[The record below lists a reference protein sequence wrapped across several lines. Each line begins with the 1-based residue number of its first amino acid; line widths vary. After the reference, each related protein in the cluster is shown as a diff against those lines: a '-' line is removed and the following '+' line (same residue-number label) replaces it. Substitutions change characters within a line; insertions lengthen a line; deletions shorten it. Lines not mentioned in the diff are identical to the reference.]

1 MKYNDINKV
10 AAIVVTYNRLDLL
23 KKNIEAL
30 NKVQSDCMFDVL
42 IVDNASTDG
51 TKEYIRTL
59 EQENIKYYN
68 TGKNIGGAGGFN
80 FGIKKAA
87 EQGYKW
93 IWLMDDDTIPVAD
106 SLQKLLDVDKQLQGQ
121 YGFLSS
127 RVLWKDGTQCLMNC
141 PQFKHKK
148 INQDKLENALT
159 PISQASFVS
168 MFIRTETVLEV
179 GLPIKE
185 FFIWGDDVE
194 YTRRISL
201 RYEKKSYMVK
211 ASKVY
216 HLMKINRGSNIA
228 IDEAGRISRY
238 RYAFRNE
245 FYTYKQEGFGGVMYY
260 LAKCAFNIGRVLF
273 IASSDKLKRC
283 NVIIN
288 AMCEGESFNPPIEYL
303 K

>member
-1 MKYNDINKV
+1 MKYNNVNKV
-10 AAIVVTYNRLDLL
+10 ATIVVTYNRLDLL
-23 KKNIEAL
+23 KNNIDAL
-30 NKVQSDCMFDVL
+30 SKIQCNCKFDIL
-42 IVDNASTDG
+42 IIDNASTDG
-51 TKEYIRTL
+51 TKEYISTL
-59 EQENIKYYN
+59 KQENIKYYN
-68 TGKNIGGAGGFN
+68 TEKNIGGAGGFN

-93 IWLMDDDTIPVAD
+93 SWLMDDDTMPAED

-148 INQDKLENALT
+148 INQDKLEDELT

-211 ASKVY
+211 DSKVY
-216 HLMKINRGSNIA
+216 HLMKVNRGSNIA
-228 IDEAGRISRY
+228 IDEFGRISRY

-245 FYTYKQEGFGGVMYY
+245 FYTYKQEGLGGVMYY
-260 LAKCAFNIGRVLF
+260 LAKCAFNIGRVLL

-283 NVIIN
+283 DVIIN
-288 AMCEGESFNPPIEYL
+288 AMCEGKSFNPPIEYL

>member
-1 MKYNDINKV
+1 MQKEKLNKV
-10 AAIVVTYNRLDLL
+10 AAIVVTYNRIELL

-30 NKVQSDCMFDVL
+30 IGQVCDYEFDIL
-42 IVDNASTDG
+42 IIDNASTDG
-51 TKEYIRTL
+51 TKDFACQL
-59 EQENIKYYN
+59 KQKKIKYYN

-80 FGIKKAA
+80 FGIKKAV
-87 EQGYKW
+87 ERGYRW
-93 IWLMDDDTIPVAD
+93 LWLMDDDTIPETD
-106 SLQKLLDVDKQLQGQ
+106 SLQKLLDVDEQLDGQ

-148 INQDKLENALT
+148 INQDKLTNSLT
-159 PISQASFVS
+159 QISQASFVS
-168 MFIRTETVLEV
+168 MFMRTETVLEV

-201 RYEKKSYMVK
+201 RYEKKSYMVR
-211 ASKVY
+211 ASKVF
-216 HLMKINRGSNIA
+216 HFMKVNRGSNIA

-245 FYTYKQEGFGGVMYY
+245 FYTYRQEGFGGIIYY
-260 LAKCAFNIGRVLF
+260 LAKCTFNIGRIFF
-273 IASSDKLKRC
+273 ISSCDKLQRC
-283 NVIIN
+283 RVVIK
-288 AMCEGESFNPPIEYL
+288 AMIEGKSFNPPIEYI

>member
-1 MKYNDINKV
+1 MKYNEINKV
-10 AAIVVTYNRLDLL
+10 ATIVVTYNRLELL

-30 NKVQSDCMFDVL
+30 NKIQCDCMFDIL
-42 IVDNASTDG
+42 IIDNASTDG
-51 TKEYIRTL
+51 TKEYIGTL
-59 EQENIKYYN
+59 KEKNIKYYN

-93 IWLMDDDTIPVAD
+93 IWLMDDDTMPAED
-106 SLQKLLDVDKQLQGQ
+106 SLQKLLEVDKKLQGQ

-148 INQDKLENALT
+148 INQDKLETPLT
-159 PISQASFVS
+159 QISQASFVS
-168 MFIRTETVLEV
+168 MFMRTETVLEV

-201 RYEKKSYMVK
+201 RYEKNSYMVK
-211 ASKVY
+211 DSKVY
-216 HLMKINRGSNIA
+216 HLMKVNKGSNIA
-228 IDEAGRISRY
+228 IDEVERIGRY

-245 FYTYKQEGFGGVMYY
+245 FYTYKQEGLGGVMYY
-260 LAKCAFNIGRVLF
+260 LAKCAFNIVRVLL
-273 IASSDKLKRC
+273 ISSSDRSQRC
-283 NVIIN
+283 DVIIK
-288 AMCEGESFNPPIEYL
+288 AMLEGKSFNPSIEYI